1 MLASLYSIKSVTMIP
16 AHCLLPALSLAWRP
30 ALSVPA
36 RRPVAVR
43 MMAKLPARVDALVD
57 PQVDRPATAP
67 IWAAF
72 RKVYRT
78 EDDAVAA
85 LERNGA
91 VILPF
96 INTPENIRVSWKA
109 IQDKFDA
116 DEAYDIVTR
125 NPGILANRPG
135 DLENSSVG
143 AIRGSMALVTALDGV
158 PEQIRFA
165 IPTLTGLTIVGLIGS
180 RLAECSGGTCG

>member
-1 MLASLYSIKSVTMIP
+1 MLS
-16 AHCLLPALSLAWRP
+16 LLPALSLAWRP
-30 ALSVPA
+30 PLSVPA
-36 RRPVAVR
+36 RPPLSVSARSVAVR
-43 MMAKLPARVDALVD
+43 MMAKLPARVDALID

-72 RKVYRT
+72 RKVYKT

-109 IQDKFDA
+109 IQDKFDP
-116 DEAYDIVTR
+116 DEAYDIVRR
-125 NPGILANRPG
+125 NPGILANKPG

-180 RLAECSGGTCG
+180 RLAECAGGTCG